1 MGETVADSG
10 NEEGEDKTER
20 ISISWRRG
28 GFHVYS
34 CIEGFTGDSR
44 CVFAM
49 CPPCHLKRSEETEG
63 KRGESAI
70 ATKERESRNRKE
82 AAKTERGPKCNHEL
96 GNLKDETN
104 ANYLRRLGNKG
115 KWLPDW
121 CVICGKLF

>member
-1 MGETVADSG
+1 MEENVADSG
-10 NEEGEDKTER
+10 EEEGENKEER
-20 ISISWRRG
+20 VSICWRRG

-70 ATKERESRNRKE
+70 ATKERESRNRRE
-82 AAKTERGPKCNHEL
+82 AAKTEISPKCNHEL
-96 GNLKDETN
+96 GSLKDETN
-104 ANYLRRLGNKG
+104 ANYLRRFGNKG
-115 KWLPDW
+115 KWLPEW
-121 CVICGKLF
+121 CVICDGLF

>member
-1 MGETVADSG
+1 MADSRD
-10 NEEGEDKTER
+10 EEGEDKTER

-63 KRGESAI
+63 RRGESAT
-70 ATKERESRNRKE
+70 ATKERELRNRRE
-82 AAKTERGPKCNHEL
+82 AAKTEISPKCNHEL
-96 GNLKDETN
+96 GSLKDETN

-115 KWLPDW
+115 KWLPEW
-121 CVICGKLF
+121 CVICEKLF

>member
-1 MGETVADSG
+1 MASSG
-10 NEEGEDKTER
+10 DEEGEDKTER
-20 ISISWRRG
+20 ISILWRRG

-34 CIEGFTGDSR
+34 CIEGFSGDSR

-82 AAKTERGPKCNHEL
+82 AAKTEIGPKCNHDL

>member
-1 MGETVADSG
+1 MYTAA
-10 NEEGEDKTER
+10 
-20 ISISWRRG
+20 
-28 GFHVYS
+28 
-34 CIEGFTGDSR
+34 SR
-44 CVFAM
+44 DLRAILDAFLQM

>member
-1 MGETVADSG
+1 MASSG
-10 NEEGEDKTER
+10 DEEGEDKTER
-20 ISISWRRG
+20 MSILWRRG

-34 CIEGFTGDSR
+34 CIEGFSGDSR

-82 AAKTERGPKCNHEL
+82 AAKTERGPKCNHDL

-115 KWLPDW
+115 KWLPEW

>member
-1 MGETVADSG
+1 MASSG
-10 NEEGEDKTER
+10 DEEGEDKTER
-20 ISISWRRG
+20 MSILWRRG

-34 CIEGFTGDSR
+34 CIEGFSGDSR

-82 AAKTERGPKCNHEL
+82 AAKTERGPKCNHDL